1 MPQRQ
6 CRLVGKKLHLVSFRQ
21 TRHADPGTR
30 KHDAGTGRTGQIHD
44 YQEIEAAM
52 NRLSKIMF
60 CSFLAALLSAPL
72 TTLSAPE
79 PAKSKPAKTKP
90 SPPPATAATPAAAAP
105 AAPQYQY
112 PTQPA
117 IPG

>member
-1 MPQRQ
+1 MPQGQ
-6 CRLVGKKLHLVSFRQ
+6 CRLGGQELHPVPFRQ
-21 TRHADPGTR
+21 ARHADPGTR
-30 KHDAGTGRTGQIHD
+30 KYDAGTGCTGQIHD

-72 TTLSAPE
+72 TIASAAE

-90 SPPPATAATPAAAAP
+90 SPAPATAAAP
-105 AAPQYQY
+105 AAAAAAPPVQQYQY
-112 PTQPA
+112 PTP
-117 IPG
+117 